1 MEHGRG
7 DAEVDDVLR
16 LWSRLSRRRE
26 SRGRVGVLE
35 DVLFAVWIFRG
46 YLARPET
53 DDYRSEAM
61 EILGRALRASGRP
74 KEALPV
80 FEANVALTRW
90 PRAEDSILRTQTNV
104 ACCLGD
110 LGRRDEALV
119 LERDIYARTIIAG
132 LNVSLTLQHLEL
144 WEQSK
149 PLLRDLLPA
158 ARRSLGSEHQVTLS
172 ISHGLA
178 TALAASPEG
187 TRDDPRVNQP
197 SRAGAAS
204 TVFNLTPGDDRLQA
218 ESIAQD
224 VLSRRR
230 RVFGPAHPATRRSE
244 SLLSQV
250 RSTL

>member
-1 MEHGRG
+1 M
-7 DAEVDDVLR
+7 
-16 LWSRLSRRRE
+16 
-26 SRGRVGVLE
+26 
-35 DVLFAVWIFRG
+35 
-46 YLARPET
+46 
-53 DDYRSEAM
+53 
-61 EILGRALRASGRP
+61 
-74 KEALPV
+74 
-80 FEANVALTRW
+80 ALTRW

-132 LNVSLTLQHLEL
+132 MNVSLTLQHLEL

-149 PLLRDLLPA
+149 PLLRDQLLPA
-158 ARRSLGSEHQVTLS
+158 ARQSLWDPIHHLTLS
-172 ISHGLA
+172 LSNGLA

>member
-1 MEHGRG
+1 MSPSRCNIWSSGNSQNRSC
-7 DAEVDDVLR
+7 ATSCCPR
-16 LWSRLSRRRE
+16 LDNLW
-26 SRGRVGVLE
+26 
-35 DVLFAVWIFRG
+35 DPIHH
-46 YLARPET
+46 
-53 DDYRSEAM
+53 
-61 EILGRALRASGRP
+61 
-74 KEALPV
+74 
-80 FEANVALTRW
+80 
-90 PRAEDSILRTQTNV
+90 
-104 ACCLGD
+104 
-110 LGRRDEALV
+110 
-119 LERDIYARTIIAG
+119 
-132 LNVSLTLQHLEL
+132 LTL
-144 WEQSK
+144 
-149 PLLRDLLPA
+149 
-158 ARRSLGSEHQVTLS
+158 SLSN
-172 ISHGLA
+172 GLA